1 MPLPLRTFE
10 YKEVGVA
17 SDSSMARPQSEYVTH
32 EELEQA
38 LADLKPKKEDKP
50 NEFII

>member
-10 YKEVGVA
+10 YKEVGT
-17 SDSSMARPQSEYVTH
+17 SDNSAAPAQSTYVTH
-32 EELEQA
+32 EELEKA
-38 LADLKPKKEDKP
+38 LSELKSTNKEDKP